1 MSMNPITRLGKIMTI
16 IGTLFFLGVLSLW
29 FTNIQN
35 ERRDP
40 NHSASASADA
50 QGFEIELRP
59 DRQGHYRLP
68 GRINGVAVHLL
79 VDTGATEV
87 VIPAHLANELQLKF
101 GSAKR
106 AKTAGGWIE
115 VYATNI
121 DSLDLAGIPLTAVS
135 ASLNPAM
142 TGHEILLGMT
152 ALTQLELS
160 FAQDRLTLR
169 YRP

>member
-1 MSMNPITRLGKIMTI
+1 MNPISRLGKIMTI

-40 NHSASASADA
+40 NRLASASADA
-50 QGFEIELRP
+50 RGFEIELRP

-68 GRINGVAVHLL
+68 GLINGVAVHLL

-87 VIPAHLANELQLKF
+87 VIPAHLADELQLVF
-101 GSAKR
+101 GGAKR

-115 VYATNI
+115 VYATTV
-121 DSLDLAGIPLTAVS
+121 DSLDLAGIPLRTVS

-152 ALTQLELS
+152 ALTRLELA
-160 FAQDRLTLR
+160 FAQDRLMLR